1 MVGRHT
7 ARIVRGEWPAWQDRP
22 FIVVTDEAL
31 AVAQGLCWVDDGEQ
45 RVQGTVGIPDGE
57 DGIVTFFRLRI
68 LMNGLVHA
76 TEATIDI
83 LIVEGRDVRVVESG
97 VEVGQHGCIGSLDAY
112 LAEEVSPDAAALG
125 ADGFEVP
132 VRKLRL

>member
-7 ARIVRGEWPAWQDRP
+7 ARIVRGEWPAWEDCA

-31 AVAQGLCWVDDGEQ
+31 AVTQGLLGINDGEQ
-45 RVQGTVGIPDGE
+45 RMQGAIGIPDGE

-68 LMNGLVHA
+68 LMNSLVHT
-76 TEATIDI
+76 TEAAIDI
-83 LIVEGRDVRVVESG
+83 LIVEGGDVCVVESG
-97 VEVGQHGCIGSLDAY
+97 VEVSQHGCIGSLDAN

-125 ADGFEVP
+125 TDGFEVP
-132 VRKLRL
+132 VGKLRL